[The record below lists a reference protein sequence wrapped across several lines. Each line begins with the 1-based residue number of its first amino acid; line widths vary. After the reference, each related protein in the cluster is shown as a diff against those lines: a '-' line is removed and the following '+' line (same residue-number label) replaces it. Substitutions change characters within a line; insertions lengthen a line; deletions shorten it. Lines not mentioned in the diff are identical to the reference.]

1 MLNHVQTS
9 KLFAMSQN
17 LVIVESPAKAKTI
30 SKFLGSD
37 YEVTSS
43 YGHIRDLPKKGMSID
58 IKNNFEPSYDIPADK
73 AKIAKQL
80 VASAKKSKNIWLAT
94 DEDREGEAIAWHI
107 LKVLGLKKSQ
117 AKRIVFHEITKEAI
131 LEAIKTPRNLDSN
144 LVNAQQARRVLD
156 RLVGYELSPLLWKK
170 VRPKLS
176 AGRVQSVA
184 VKLIVERERE
194 IEDFQPENSYKIT
207 AEFKTKDKQTLPA
220 ELNKKLDTDK
230 SVKDLFKN
238 IKGAVFTVQNI
249 EEKPGV
255 RNPSPPFITST
266 LQQEASRKLGY
277 SVKQTMTLAQ
287 KLYENGHITYMRT
300 DSLNLA
306 QSALGA
312 IRKRVETE
320 FGSEYVY
327 ARTFKTKNQLAQEAH
342 EAIRPTR
349 FNIVDAGS
357 DAQQKKLYQ
366 LIYQRT
372 LASQMAPAKVQK
384 THVEIDFENK
394 NYAFTAKGE
403 VISFDGF
410 LRVYSANAFKEFLL
424 PKVGVGDRLNLHE
437 LIAVETQTKPPA
449 RYTEA
454 SLVKKLE
461 ELGIGRPSTYAPTI
475 STIHA
480 RGYVKK
486 GESEGRPT
494 KISIIVLK
502 DGKITEKTED
512 INTGSDKGK
521 ILPTDI
527 GKIVNNFLSKHFANI
542 VDYDFTAQI
551 EEEFDDI
558 ALGKK
563 EWQDTIKA
571 FYKPF
576 HSTVVKS
583 EKVPRAEASGARE
596 LGIDPKSKQ
605 PVFAKF
611 GRFGPVLQRGDGG
624 DDDEKPEFAPM
635 PPGVSLEDVELKEA
649 LKMFT
654 LPRKL
659 GKTDSGEQILT
670 DVGPYGPYLK
680 HGSSYISI
688 GGEELFKITLEQAV
702 EKIKHGASTTKSGL
716 IKEFKEETIQV
727 KHGRYGPYVTN
738 GDTNARIPKSI
749 TPKDINLTQAK
760 DLLAKAVLKKT
771 QKNKKVKK

>member
-1 MLNHVQTS
+1 
-9 KLFAMSQN
+9 MSQN

-30 SKFLGSD
+30 SKFLGPD
-37 YEVTSS
+37 YEVVSS

-58 IKNNFEPSYDIPADK
+58 IKNDFKPDYAIPLDK
-73 AKIAKQL
+73 AKVAEKL
-80 VASAKKSKNIWLAT
+80 VKSAKKSPNIWLAT

-107 LKVLGLKKSQ
+107 LKVLGLKSSE
-117 AKRIVFHEITKEAI
+117 AKRIVFHEITKDAI
-131 LEAIKTPRNLDSN
+131 LKAIKKPRKLDSN

-184 VKLIVERERE
+184 VRLIVERERE
-194 IEDFQPENSYKIT
+194 IENFKPETAYKVT
-207 AEFKTKDKQTLPA
+207 AEFKTNSNQAIPS
-220 ELNKKLDTDK
+220 ELNKKIDSLK
-230 SVKDLFKN
+230 SVKDLFNDIKRAHVTIKN
-238 IKGAVFTVQNI
+238 IEQ
-249 EEKPGV
+249 KPGV

-306 QSALGA
+306 KSALAA
-312 IRKRVETE
+312 IKKHIESE
-320 FGSEYVY
+320 FGSNYVQV
-327 ARTFKTKNQLAQEAH
+327 RTFKTKNQLAQEAH

-349 FNIVDAGS
+349 FNVTDAGT
-357 DAQQKKLYQ
+357 DEKQKKLYR

-372 LASQMAPAKVQK
+372 VASQMAPAKVQK
-384 THVEIDFENK
+384 TQIDIDCGSKEYMFI
-394 NYAFTAKGE
+394 AKGE
-403 VISFDGF
+403 VIIFDGF
-410 LRVYSANAFKEFLL
+410 LRIYDKSTLKEFLL
-424 PKVGVGDRLNLHE
+424 PSVSIGDNLKLHE
-437 LIAVETQTKPPA
+437 SVATETQTKPPA

-475 STIHA
+475 STIHT
-480 RGYVKK
+480 RGYVQK
-486 GESEGRPT
+486 GEFEGKST
-494 KISIIVLK
+494 EISVITLKGNKISE
-502 DGKITEKTED
+502 KIEE
-512 INTGSDKGK
+512 INTGSNRGK
-521 ILPTDI
+521 IIPTDI
-527 GKIVNNFLSKHFANI
+527 GKIVNDFLSKHFSDI

-558 ALGKK
+558 AMGKK
-563 EWQDTIKA
+563 EWQNTIKL

-583 EKVPRAEASGARE
+583 EKVPRAEVSGARE
-596 LGIDPKSKQ
+596 LGVDPKSKL

-611 GRFGPVLQRGDGG
+611 GRFGPVLQRGNGG
-624 DDDEKPEFAPM
+624 DDDSKPEFAPM
-635 PPGVSLEDVELKEA
+635 PPGSSLEEVELEEA

-659 GKTDSGEQILT
+659 GKTDSGEQVLV
-670 DVGPYGPYLK
+670 DVGPYGPYIK
-680 HGSSYISI
+680 HGASYVSI
-688 GGEELFKITLEQAV
+688 GSDELFKITREQAID
-702 EKIKHGASTTKSGL
+702 KIKHGASSTKSGV
-716 IKEFKEETIQV
+716 IKEFKEDSIQV
-727 KHGRYGPYVTN
+727 KHGRYGPYVTD
-738 GDTNARIPKSI
+738 GTTNARIPKEI
-749 TPKDINLTQAK
+749 TPRDINLEQAK
-760 DLLAKAVLKKT
+760 NLLTKAQLKTEKRALKNQKT
-771 QKNKKVKK
+771 VGK